1 MESYDSP
8 TCTVQC
14 GKTTALEAVRE
25 TRTTGNR
32 GADVRL
38 GRWCRISTSMVRGG
52 QSDPRPSGSGRLPL
66 APEERA
72 LFAVAGRIGC
82 VTGRVTAAPRD
93 DCAAHKGQH
102 YKRVATGVYR
112 RRRLRLSFF
121 DRTRLV
127 AVVPALNLGITPP
140 AIILENCVPIFSRCM
155 KDWPDIIFIMLRIG
169 SNCLTS

>member
-1 MESYDSP
+1 MPSWRSLQGEALD
-8 TCTVQC
+8 
-14 GKTTALEAVRE
+14 TAR
-25 TRTTGNR
+25 R
-32 GADVRL
+32 
-38 GRWCRISTSMVRGG
+38 
-52 QSDPRPSGSGRLPL
+52 
-66 APEERA
+66 
-72 LFAVAGRIGC
+72 AVAHR
-82 VTGRVTAAPRD
+82 
-93 DCAAHKGQH
+93 
-102 YKRVATGVYR
+102 GVYR